1 MKVDLNL
8 LGALDALLEEGS
20 VSGAADRLHLSA
32 PAMSRTLTRIRHA
45 TGDQILVRT
54 GRTMTPTPY
63 ALRVRERVHGLVGE
77 VEAVLAPQRHLDLE
91 ALTRTF
97 TLRAHDAITSAIG
110 SIVLDT
116 ARREAPRVTLRLL
129 PEGAVDTLDLKHGH
143 VDLEIGSQAPDLP
156 EIRSETYAED
166 RLVVAMHPRNP
177 LTQARLTVRRFA
189 RADHLIVSRR
199 GRLRDG
205 IDDLLEERGLE
216 RHVVASAPTSTSAL
230 YFVSETN
237 VIVVIPAR
245 MCQPTVR
252 LLGLRTAE
260 PPLALP
266 PAPIVVS
273 WHERYHSDL
282 EHQWLRHVV
291 RDAILRLTGAPPS
304 RHPAPGTT

>member
-1 MKVDLNL
+1 MKLDLNL

-45 TGDQILVRT
+45 TGDKILVRT
-54 GRTMTPTPY
+54 GRTMTPTPA

-77 VEAVLAPQRHLDLE
+77 VVDVLAPQRQLDLN
-91 ALTRTF
+91 ALSRTF

-110 SIVLDT
+110 PTVLDT
-116 ARREAPRVTLRLL
+116 VRREAPHAALRLL
-129 PEGAVDTLDLKHGH
+129 PEGTVDTLDLKHGH
-143 VDLEIGSQAPDLP
+143 IDLEIGSQAPDLP
-156 EIRSETYAED
+156 EVRSETYAED
-166 RLVVAMHPRNP
+166 RLVVAMHPRHP

-205 IDDLLEERGLE
+205 LDDLLQQRGLE

-237 VIVVIPAR
+237 LVVVIPDR

-252 LLGLRTAE
+252 KLGLNTAE
-260 PPLALP
+260 IPLPLP
-266 PAPIVVS
+266 PARIVVS
-273 WHERYHSDL
+273 WHERYHSDV
-282 EHQWLRHVV
+282 EHQWLRRIV
-291 RDAILRLTGAPPS
+291 REAILRLMDGPDEESQLDA
-304 RHPAPGTT
+304 